1 MPAFTV
7 NAPGAAGGNGVSA
20 QLEWRCADYGNS
32 TSPRYL
38 YAWNNTAGANVSL
51 VFSEQLLPPISGTL
65 RNLRV
70 TADAIGSQAVY
81 TILVS
86 GVATALTV
94 TLAHGATSGADTLHS
109 VTVAPTDVVS
119 CQTITTAVE
128 AGNVFPSAAVDFV
141 TS

>member
-1 MPAFTV
+1 
-7 NAPGAAGGNGVSA
+7 VSA

-38 YAWNNTAGANVSL
+38 YAWNNTASANVSL
-51 VFSEQLLPPISGTL
+51 VISEQLLPPISGTL

-81 TILVS
+81 TILVN

-94 TLAHGATSGADTLHS
+94 TLAASATSGADSTHS
-109 VTVAPTDVVS
+109 VAVGPMDVVS
-119 CQTITTAVE
+119 CQTVTSAAE